1 MRIISYIILL
11 YKIGEHM
18 SEYVKTGKG
27 RLKVNKVKNP
37 LAPTHTGVVHLDA
50 EYVQK
55 LIDKG
60 YGRIMLPF
68 SAWLKDSQFD
78 DTQYIDIQT
87 SIKVTE

>member
-1 MRIISYIILL
+1 MI
-11 YKIGEHM
+11 
-18 SEYVKTGKG
+18 
-27 RLKVNKVKNP
+27 KN
-37 LAPTHTGVVHLDA
+37 LDA